1 MQSRPHT
8 ILADVRLR
16 IPTDD
21 LQLSERIA
29 KRISPY
35 TLVIA
40 MLIFLIPFASVS
52 CATPAGYGSMGGGI
66 TAKYNGLDLAMGGL
80 PTLEAPQNV
89 TAPAPTADDG
99 IPLQPLFT
107 LALLLTAAAFVAA
120 LRARAQRA
128 LAVLVLSG
136 AALAAAV
143 AGFAV
148 FDTWLTDRIV
158 AALVRQANPRLAS
171 TDPATYVN
179 ADLGFVLLV
188 LLLAVT
194 LVANGVALLRRRP
207 ALASREPARPYSVR

>member
-1 MQSRPHT
+1 MQGRARS
-8 ILADVRLR
+8 ILADVRLHP
-16 IPTDD
+16 PTDP
-21 LQLSERIA
+21 QLSERIA
-29 KRISPY
+29 KKISPY

-52 CATPAGYGSMGGGI
+52 CATPAGYGSMGGGV

-99 IPLQPLFT
+99 IPAQPLFT
-107 LALLLTAAAFVAA
+107 IALLLTAAAFVAA

-128 LAVLVLSG
+128 LAVLILSG

-143 AGFAV
+143 AGLAV

-158 AALVRQANPRLAS
+158 AALARQANARLAS

-188 LLLAVT
+188 VLLAVT
-194 LVANGVALLRRRP
+194 LVANGVALIRRQTTR
-207 ALASREPARPYSVR
+207 ASEMNAQVYSARR